1 MKKVNK
7 IWFSLMSLFLLA
19 SFVIGVYCMLHELVY
34 EGTLICM
41 FSIIAFFIILEVLR
55 YDRVQKKKLEESND
69 ELKDEPISKPVF
81 LGRFISDTVMLET
94 EDTITKN
101 MSLYI
106 GDEIC
111 LTKDETFVKINYDDI
126 IDFEIT
132 DDATIEIET
141 DFEQVL
147 VVGCTSKLKFKLL
160 LDTLEKRCNF
170 NDYE

>member
-41 FSIIAFFIILEVLR
+41 FSIITFFIILEVLR

-69 ELKDEPISKPVF
+69 ESISKPVVF
-81 LGRFISDTVMLET
+81 GRFISDTVMLET

-147 VVGCTSKLKFKLL
+147 VVECNLKLKFKLL

>member
-41 FSIIAFFIILEVLR
+41 FSIITFFIILEVLR
-55 YDRVQKKKLEESND
+55 YDRVQKKNLEEP
-69 ELKDEPISKPVF
+69 KDESISTPVV

-101 MSLYI
+101 MSLYV
-106 GDEIC
+106 GDEIY

-147 VVGCTSKLKFKLL
+147 FVECNSKLKFKLL

>member
-19 SFVIGVYCMLHELVY
+19 SFVIGVYCMLHEVVY
-34 EGTLICM
+34 EGTIICI
-41 FSIIAFFIILEVLR
+41 FSVITFFIILEVLR
-55 YDRVQKKKLEESND
+55 YNRIQKKKLEEP
-69 ELKDEPISKPVF
+69 KDKSISEPVV

-147 VVGCTSKLKFKLL
+147 VVECNLKLKFKLL

>member
-7 IWFSLMSLFLLA
+7 VWFSLMSLFLLA

-41 FSIIAFFIILEVLR
+41 FSIITFFIILEVLR
-55 YDRVQKKKLEESND
+55 YDRVQKKKLEA
-69 ELKDEPISKPVF
+69 LKDESISEPVA

-94 EDTITKN
+94 EDSIIKN
-101 MSLYI
+101 MSFFI
-106 GDEIC
+106 GDEIS

-126 IDFEIT
+126 MDFEIT
-132 DDATIEIET
+132 HDATVEIET

-147 VVGCTSKLKFKLL
+147 VVECNSKLKFKLL

>member
-1 MKKVNK
+1 MKKFNK

-41 FSIIAFFIILEVLR
+41 FSIITFFIILEVLR
-55 YDRVQKKKLEESND
+55 YDRVQKKKKLEEFND
-69 ELKDEPISKPVF
+69 VSVSIPVV
-81 LGRFISDTVMLET
+81 LGRFISDTVMFET

-101 MSLYI
+101 MSLYM

-147 VVGCTSKLKFKLL
+147 VVECNSKLKFKLL

>member
-7 IWFSLMSLFLLA
+7 VWFSLMSLFLLA

-41 FSIIAFFIILEVLR
+41 FSIITFFIILEVLR
-55 YDRVQKKKLEESND
+55 YDRVQKKKLEA
-69 ELKDEPISKPVF
+69 LKDESISEPVA

-94 EDTITKN
+94 EDSIIKN
-101 MSLYI
+101 MSFYI
-106 GDEIC
+106 GDEIS

-126 IDFEIT
+126 MDFEIT
-132 DDATIEIET
+132 HDATVEIET

-147 VVGCTSKLKFKLL
+147 VVECNSKLKFKLL

>member
-1 MKKVNK
+1 MKKFNK

-19 SFVIGVYCMLHELVY
+19 SFAIGVYCMLHELVY

-41 FSIIAFFIILEVLR
+41 FSIITFFIILEVLR
-55 YDRVQKKKLEESND
+55 YDRVQKKNLEEP
-69 ELKDEPISKPVF
+69 KDESISTPVV

-101 MSLYI
+101 MSLYV
-106 GDEIC
+106 GDEIY

-147 VVGCTSKLKFKLL
+147 VVECNSKLKFKLL

>member
-41 FSIIAFFIILEVLR
+41 FSIITFFIILEVLR
-55 YDRVQKKKLEESND
+55 YDRVQKKKLE

-147 VVGCTSKLKFKLL
+147 VVGCNSKLKFKLL

>member
-41 FSIIAFFIILEVLR
+41 FSIITFFIILEVLR
-55 YDRVQKKKLEESND
+55 YDRVQKKNLEEP
-69 ELKDEPISKPVF
+69 KDESISTPVV

-101 MSLYI
+101 MSLYV
-106 GDEIC
+106 GDEIY

-147 VVGCTSKLKFKLL
+147 VVECNSKLKFKLL

>member
-41 FSIIAFFIILEVLR
+41 FSIITFFIILEVLR
-55 YDRVQKKKLEESND
+55 YDRVQKKKLEE
-69 ELKDEPISKPVF
+69 LKDESISKPVVF
-81 LGRFISDTVMLET
+81 GRFISDTVMLET

-147 VVGCTSKLKFKLL
+147 VVECNLKLKFKLL

>member
-41 FSIIAFFIILEVLR
+41 FSIITFFIILEVLR
-55 YDRVQKKKLEESND
+55 YDRVQKKKLEESKA
-69 ELKDEPISKPVF
+69 ESISKPVVF
-81 LGRFISDTVMLET
+81 GRFISDTVMLET

-111 LTKDETFVKINYDDI
+111 LTKDETFVKINYDNI

-147 VVGCTSKLKFKLL
+147 VVECNSKLKFKLL

>member
-41 FSIIAFFIILEVLR
+41 FSIITFFIILEVLR
-55 YDRVQKKKLEESND
+55 YDRVQKKKLEEP
-69 ELKDEPISKPVF
+69 KDESISKPVV
-81 LGRFISDTVMLET
+81 LGRFISDAVMFET

-147 VVGCTSKLKFKLL
+147 AVECNSKLKFKLL

>member
-19 SFVIGVYCMLHELVY
+19 SFAIGVYCMLHELVY

-41 FSIIAFFIILEVLR
+41 FSIITFFIILEVLR
-55 YDRVQKKKLEESND
+55 YDRVQKKNLEEP
-69 ELKDEPISKPVF
+69 KDESISTPVV

-101 MSLYI
+101 MSLYV
-106 GDEIC
+106 GDEIY

-147 VVGCTSKLKFKLL
+147 VVECNSKLKFKLL